1 MVDVRISKK
10 DKWYL
15 VKNLCDDIT
24 EAKLPSNKQV
34 LQYFLHLH
42 QIQKKPVCTA
52 AGEVVKK
59 LSTFCAKANV
69 PVQHKPDCINQV
81 QKLFKRWVD
90 LKKNSSRNTST
101 QKAKESE
108 FSDKFEDLF
117 DIAHAN
123 ALSMI
128 ANKED
133 KNFLIAQR
141 EKGRCGTMSSLDKM
155 LAAKQKQN
163 REKDDKARKCKLAA
177 EEDEVRCKEMVI
189 LDSSTVNTSSTESD
203 ASQHESVSSTS
214 RNHSVKKRGRKEV
227 LSPNLSAALD

>member
-1 MVDVRISKK
+1 MADVRISKR
-10 DKWYL
+10 DEWYI

-24 EAKLPSNKQV
+24 GARLPSNKQV

-42 QIQKKPVCTA
+42 QIQNKPVHTA

-59 LSTFCAKANV
+59 LSTFWAKANV
-69 PVQHKPDCINQV
+69 PVRHKPDCINQV
-81 QKLFKRWVD
+81 QKLFKCWVD

-123 ALSMI
+123 AMSMI
-128 ANKED
+128 ANKD
-133 KNFLIAQR
+133 KNSLIAQR
-141 EKGRCGTMSSLDKM
+141 EKGRRETMSSLDKM
-155 LAAKQKQN
+155 LAAKQKQKK
-163 REKDDKARKCKLAA
+163 EKDDKARKRKLAA

-189 LDSSTVNTSSTESD
+189 
-203 ASQHESVSSTS
+203 
-214 RNHSVKKRGRKEV
+214 
-227 LSPNLSAALD
+227 